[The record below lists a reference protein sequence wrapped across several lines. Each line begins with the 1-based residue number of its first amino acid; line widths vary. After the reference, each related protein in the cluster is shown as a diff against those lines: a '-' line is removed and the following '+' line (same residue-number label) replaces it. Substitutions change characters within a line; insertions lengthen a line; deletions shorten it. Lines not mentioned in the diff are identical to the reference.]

1 MCQVSEVSAPTF
13 GRVHVWQRGDR
24 RGASKDVGVYV
35 HLGSVVSYKD
45 ARRNKQKSI
54 IRTSNIWVL
63 VVRESEGSS
72 SYHRAGS
79 GDASVCTQEP
89 RNRAGPPAAA
99 QCLGCRVYCEPLEA
113 ARTRNNHTDD
123 AALCEPELAAYAI
136 RMCPPQRLHKEE
148 KLVSE
153 STRRITAR
161 NAGLR
166 HTAT

>member
-1 MCQVSEVSAPTF
+1 MCQVSEVSAPTV
-13 GRVHVWQRGDR
+13 GRVCMATRRQARSKQRCGR
-24 RGASKDVGVYV
+24 VSGYV

-136 RMCPPQRLHKEE
+136 RMSTSKTPQRRK
-148 KLVSE
+148 
-153 STRRITAR
+153 RRVGIY
-161 NAGLR
+161 AGG
-166 HTAT
+166 